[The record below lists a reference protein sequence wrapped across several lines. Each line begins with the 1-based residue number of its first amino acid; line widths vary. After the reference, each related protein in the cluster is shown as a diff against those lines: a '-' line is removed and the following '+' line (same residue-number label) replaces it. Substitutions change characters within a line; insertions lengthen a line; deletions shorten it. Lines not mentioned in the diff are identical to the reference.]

1 MIRKTAPQ
9 EKLAW
14 SVAWKYRGRMCLPLE
29 DCFQNAYL
37 GFLEAKQR
45 CVKTK
50 TKSYPMNIASK
61 KAVDREKRCLHAD
74 PHTDIMETKTMAGEI
89 FRQSVNR
96 VTPERHCIV
105 KDRIN
110 KASDEAKTIM
120 NIFLEEPAELFG
132 DDESKLLTKLRGYL
146 VMKGWK
152 QNTINNTFT
161 EIRELIK
168 ELA

>member
-1 MIRKTAPQ
+1 MKRRTVPQ
-9 EKLAW
+9 ERLAW

-37 GFLEAKQR
+37 GYLEAERRGVQ
-45 CVKTK
+45 TK
-50 TKSYPMNIASK
+50 TKSYPMNIALK
-61 KAVDREKRCLHAD
+61 GAIDREKRCLHVD
-74 PHTDIMETKTMAGEI
+74 PHTSIMETKTETGEI
-89 FRQSVNR
+89 FRQPVDR
-96 VTPERHCIV
+96 VTPERHCLV
-105 KDRIN
+105 KDLIN

-120 NIFLEEPAELFG
+120 NIFLEEPTDLFG

-152 QNTINNTFT
+152 QYNINVGLN
-161 EIRELIK
+161 EVRQLLE